1 MVSVFGKRL
10 KFPIPC
16 GLSGVLLWLYLDQKG
31 AVLTARTYGSN
42 PSRQKKVS
50 VFPCHDSVQTCGHS
64 FSGEEVPKRKD
75 GSIIQWHVEFDPCMA
90 STSF

>member
-42 PSRQKKVS
+42 PSRQKKSIVRS
-50 VFPCHDSVQTCGHS
+50 TVLEPQLLGK
-64 FSGEEVPKRKD
+64 EESYLSYLPATLDVIERDYGNSPLR
-75 GSIIQWHVEFDPCMA
+75 V
-90 STSF
+90 